1 MIIDGKTYKLKYGIR
16 ARVLFERISDK
27 PFTLNG
33 TTDWVIFIYAML
45 LAGDSSFPLT
55 LDEFMDKLDEDP
67 KYLSESIKWTTDQ
80 MRVEAQLID
89 PGKGDKK
96 KQ

>member
-16 ARVLFERISDK
+16 AMVLFERIADK
-27 PFTLNG
+27 PFSLNG

-67 KYLSESIKWTTDQ
+67 KYLSESIKWTTDR
-80 MRVEAQLID
+80 MRIEAQLME
-89 PGKGDKK
+89 PGDGKK

>member
-1 MIIDGKTYKLKYGIR
+1 MIIDGKTYDLKYGIR

-67 KYLSESIKWTTDQ
+67 KYLSHTPRGCVD
-80 MRVEAQLID
+80 
-89 PGKGDKK
+89 
-96 KQ
+96 